1 MLLKRKYPRF
11 CREKKGFSNR
21 FPQRGN
27 ALERSYMSKKKDRR
41 WLTRLRVVRPIDA
54 RPLAAPSRCLAFLG
68 LRIPPVHWWF

>member
-27 ALERSYMSKKKDRR
+27 ALEILYEQKEGPAMV
-41 WLTRLRVVRPIDA
+41 LTRLRVVRPIGA
-54 RPLAAPSRCLAFLG
+54 RSLAAPSRCLAFLG
-68 LRIPPVHWWF
+68 FRILPVHWWF